1 MVGGLL
7 HIVCSAWNVIFS
19 WASSGVSLVV
29 GGGGGCLNIIFNII
43 NAVLGWG

>member
-29 GGGGGCLNIIFNII
+29 GAGNIIFNII